1 MRLQELVRLALE
13 EDVGPG
19 DRTTEACVPADAVGA
34 ARIVAKST
42 LVVCGHIEATEVFRQ
57 MGVSYKAEVAE
68 GERVQPGTVV
78 ARISG
83 SARAMLTGE
92 RLALNF
98 LMKLCGIATHTRS
111 VVEGAKGLR
120 VVDTR
125 KTSPLLRAPERRA
138 VRIGGGSNHRFALY
152 DGILIKDNHISAAG
166 GITAAVHAARQ
177 AAHHLLRIEV
187 EVEDADQAAEAIDAG
202 ADVVLLD
209 NMTDEQ
215 MASIVD
221 AHWGRCPSRPA
232 QPGRRAHRPPA
243 CAWHRRG
250 EHGWSHP
257 PGPLGG
263 PLHEVGDGLS
273 SLSGSGRVGAGP
285 VEGLR

>member
-1 MRLQELVRLALE
+1 M
-13 EDVGPG
+13 
-19 DRTTEACVPADAVGA
+19 DAVGA

-42 LVVCGHIEATEVFRQ
+42 LVVCGHLEATEVFRQ

-166 GITAAVHAARQ
+166 GITAAVLGPAGGPPP
-177 AAHHLLRIEV
+177 AAHR
-187 EVEDADQAAEAIDAG
+187 
-202 ADVVLLD
+202 
-209 NMTDEQ
+209 
-215 MASIVD
+215 
-221 AHWGRCPSRPA
+221 GR
-232 QPGRRAHRPPA
+232 GRRCRP
-243 CAWHRRG
+243 
-250 EHGWSHP
+250 
-257 PGPLGG
+257 
-263 PLHEVGDGLS
+263 
-273 SLSGSGRVGAGP
+273 
-285 VEGLR
+285 GLRPSMPERTSSSWTT